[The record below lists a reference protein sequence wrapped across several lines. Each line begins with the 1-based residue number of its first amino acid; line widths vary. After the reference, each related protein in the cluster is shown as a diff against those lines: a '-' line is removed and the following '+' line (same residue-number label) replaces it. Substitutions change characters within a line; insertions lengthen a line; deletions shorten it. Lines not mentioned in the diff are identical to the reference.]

1 MIRSAREGIP
11 DDAVNLHASVVVLDA
26 GAVMVRGAA
35 GAGKTH
41 LALALIDG
49 WQQQGRFARLL
60 ADDQVFVMRR
70 DGRLLARTPLAT
82 AGLAEIRGVGI
93 VEMPYEPAARVD
105 LVVDLT
111 GHGRPDAPLSMVRIE
126 AVDLPLLTLR
136 HRDTAASCVS
146 VARALATIRAAPD
159 GQNGEIMLASDNDLG
174 LPSRRGR
181 TT

>member
-26 GAVMVRGAA
+26 GAVMIRGRP

-41 LALALIDG
+41 LALELIDE
-49 WQQQGRFARLL
+49 WQRKGRFARLL

-70 DGRLLARTPLAT
+70 DGRLTARTPHAI
-82 AGLAEIRGVGI
+82 AGLAEMRGVGI
-93 VEMPYEPAARVD
+93 VEVPHEPAAQVD
-105 LVVDLT
+105 LVVDLVEQ
-111 GHGRPDAPLSMVRIE
+111 DAPDTPLSTVRIE

-146 VARALATIRAAPD
+146 VARALATIRAVPG
-159 GQNGEIMLASDNDLG
+159 GQNGEIMLALDNDLG

>member
-11 DDAVNLHASVVVLDA
+11 DDAVNLHASVVVLED
-26 GAVMVRGAA
+26 GAVMIRGSA

-49 WQQQGRFARLL
+49 WQQEGRFARLL

-70 DGRLLARTPLAT
+70 DGRLVARTPHAI
-82 AGLAEIRGVGI
+82 AGLAEIRGLGI
-93 VEMPYEPAARVD
+93 VEVPHEPVARVD
-105 LVVDLT
+105 LVVDLVE
-111 GHGRPDAPLSMVRIE
+111 REVPAAQLSTIRIE
-126 AVDLPLLTLR
+126 AVDLPFLTLR
-136 HRDTAASCVS
+136 RRDTTASYMS
-146 VARALATIRAAPD
+146 IARALATIRAVPG
-159 GQNGEIMLASDNDLG
+159 GQNSEIMLASDNDLG